1 MRISDWSSD
10 VCSSDLAESAP
21 FSMLLQT
28 YGAAATAAAH
38 DDCTCSDAS
47 APTRP
52 PWNVRRRPFAGCETG
67 CVVATK
73 YCGTPPTSPSSAR
86 RSTSLPGAESSVSTT
101 VQLSPFPSPVSVDRR
116 NDDNSYQPGCSSGGS
131 PHP

>member
-1 MRISDWSSD
+1 
-10 VCSSDLAESAP
+10 
-21 FSMLLQT
+21 MLLQT

-86 RSTSLPGAESSVSTT
+86 RSTSLPGAESSVRSEERRGGKECVSTCR
-101 VQLSPFPSPVSVDRR
+101 SRWPPSHYKTKKAIK
-116 NDDNSYQPGCSSGGS
+116 NNKT
-131 PHP
+131 HH